1 MPLNKKIGILGGGQL
16 GRMFIENALSY
27 NVNVSILDPAAN
39 APCQNIADH
48 FTQGSFKDFDTVVA
62 FAKDADVVTIEIEHV
77 NTDALKALEEMGK
90 TVIPSAFAIET
101 IKDKGLQ
108 KTFYKENGIVSSEF
122 VMIENKEDLKNHL
135 DFLPAFQKAR
145 TEGYDGKG
153 QFVLREPADATAAWA
168 EIGNRELIAEAF
180 VPFIREVS
188 VIGCRAENGDIK
200 VWPMTENI
208 HHEGILRYSLY
219 PAHGFSAEKQAIAE
233 RYIEQIATSL
243 DYVGTITLELFETE
257 DNLIANEV
265 APRVHNSGH
274 WSIEGAVTSQFRNH
288 MLAVTGQA
296 ITETES
302 KFPAVAMINV
312 ISDEGPTSAAAG
324 MSQTYVHS
332 YGKEARP
339 ARKLGHVTITAA
351 DTDERDSKISQLE
364 GLIPAGVWSK

>member
-1 MPLNKKIGILGGGQL
+1 MKLGILGNGQL
-16 GRMFIENALSY
+16 GQMLETS
-27 NVNVSILDPAAN
+27 
-39 APCQNIADH
+39 IADQSDI
-48 FTQGSFKDFDTVVA
+48 TVNLYDLRAFDETSLQQFLNDNDRISYETENIPAHIVSQMESVEDKV
-62 FAKDADVVTIEIEHV
+62 FPS
-77 NTDALKALEEMGK
+77 LKAL
-90 TVIPSAFAIET
+90 
-101 IKDKGLQ
+101 
-108 KTFYKENGIVSSEF
+108 KTFQNRITEKNALRAAGIDTAEF
-122 VMIENKEDLKNHL
+122 HAVNSLADIHDAVQKLG
-135 DFLPAFQKAR
+135 LPIIMKTT

-153 QFVLREPADATAAWA
+153 QFVLREPSDATAAWA

-296 ITETES
+296 ITDTAS
-302 KFPAVAMINV
+302 KFAAVAMINV
-312 ISDEGPTSAAAG
+312 ISDEGPTAAG
-324 MSQTYVHS
+324 EDMSETYVHS

-351 DTDERDSKISQLE
+351 NTDERDSKISQLE
-364 GLIPAGVWSK
+364 GLIPTGVWTK